1 MSSQDNLT
9 VFLSASY
16 GCKQIKTNTTQINA
30 NHNPYLALQDV
41 MTLFC
46 VSTTPPVSST
56 ENDDVWKQCPVDLL
70 TDLIY

>member
-16 GCKQIKTNTTQINA
+16 GCKQIKTNTTQINT

-56 ENDDVWKQCPVDLL
+56 EKMMYGNSVLL
-70 TDLIY
+70 ISLQT